1 MILKPQDLVVALKL
15 VALGDKPWTYV
26 LLASELSM
34 SASEINAAIHRAVQ
48 AHLLSPAASRSD
60 KPRPVRDALSEFILH
75 GARYAFPPDRGE
87 LTRGLPTAWAA
98 PPLTDKIA
106 QPDEPP
112 PVWPDPDGEARGM
125 TFSPLFPS
133 VPKAARQDRVLY
145 ELLVLVDAIRGGR
158 ARERKVAAVLLA
170 KRFAAKG

>member
-1 MILKPQDLVVALKL
+1 MLLKPQDLVVALKL
-15 VALGDKPWTYV
+15 VALGDKPWTYI

-34 SASEINAAIHRAVQ
+34 SASEVYAAIHRAIQ
-48 AHLLSPAASRSD
+48 AHLFSPAASRSD

-98 PPLTDKIA
+98 PPLADKIA

-112 PVWPDPDGEARGM
+112 PVWPDLDGEIRGM

-133 VPKAARQDRVLY
+133 VPKAARQDQVLY

-158 ARERKVAAVLLA
+158 ARERKIAAGLLT
-170 KRFAAKG
+170 KRLGAKG